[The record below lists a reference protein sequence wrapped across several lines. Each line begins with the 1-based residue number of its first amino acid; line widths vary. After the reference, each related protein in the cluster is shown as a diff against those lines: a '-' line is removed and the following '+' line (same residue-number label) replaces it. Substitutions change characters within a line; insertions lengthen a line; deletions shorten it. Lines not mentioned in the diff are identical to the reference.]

1 MRVMVVLFVSLSKDV
16 DKRVEKEYTLID
28 KVFFLIRGIYE
39 NNEESKIEKEAI
51 KISGVIMSV
60 KILGTGSFLPE
71 KSVSND
77 DLSKV
82 MDTSDEW
89 ISSRTGIRS
98 RHISIED
105 TTSSMA
111 VKAAKK
117 ALEDAG
123 ISAEELDHIFVATLS
138 GDHATPS
145 TSCQV
150 QKGIGAV
157 NAVCMD
163 INAACS
169 GFVYGLNTA
178 IAYAKAGMGKKM
190 MIIGV
195 ETLSKILDWSDRS
208 TCVLFGD
215 GAGCAIVEADE
226 EREIF
231 IDAGSDGAKGDVLT
245 CEERHLNNLL
255 VKDESPMQQ
264 VAMDGQEVFKF
275 AVRMVPKSISK
286 VLAQAGVDKEEVKY
300 FVLHQANRRIIEAAA
315 RRLKQ
320 PIEKFPMN
328 VDRCANTSSA
338 AVPILL
344 DELNKKGMLNRGDK
358 IVLSGFG
365 GGLTWGSVYLTW

>member
-1 MRVMVVLFVSLSKDV
+1 
-16 DKRVEKEYTLID
+16 
-28 KVFFLIRGIYE
+28 
-39 NNEESKIEKEAI
+39 
-51 KISGVIMSV
+51 MSV

-105 TTSSMA
+105 TTSTMA

-117 ALEDAG
+117 ALENAG
-123 ISAEELDHIFVATLS
+123 VSAEELDHIFVATLS

-178 IAYAKAGMGKKM
+178 IAYARAGMGKKM

-215 GAGCAIVEADE
+215 GAGCAIVEADDS
-226 EREIF
+226 REIY

-255 VKDESPMQQ
+255 VKDDSPMQQ
-264 VAMDGQEVFKF
+264 VTMDGQEVFKF
-275 AVRMVPKSISK
+275 AVRMVPKSITK
-286 VLAQAGVDKEEVKY
+286 VLDQAGVDKEEVKY
-300 FVLHQANRRIIEAAA
+300 FVLHQANRRIIEAVA
-315 RRLKQ
+315 RRLDE

-328 VDRCANTSSA
+328 LKEYGNTSSA
-338 AVPILL
+338 SIPILL
-344 DELNKKGMLNRGDK
+344 DECNRKGKLKSGSK
-358 IVLSGFG
+358 IVLAGFG
-365 GGLTWGSVYLTW
+365 AGLTWGATVVEW

>member
-1 MRVMVVLFVSLSKDV
+1 
-16 DKRVEKEYTLID
+16 
-28 KVFFLIRGIYE
+28 
-39 NNEESKIEKEAI
+39 
-51 KISGVIMSV
+51 MSV
-60 KILGTGSFLPE
+60 KILGTGSFLPK

-105 TTSSMA
+105 TTSTMA

-117 ALEDAG
+117 ALENAG
-123 ISAEELDHIFVATLS
+123 VSAEELDHIFVATLS

-178 IAYAKAGMGKKM
+178 IAYARAGMGKKM

-215 GAGCAIVEADE
+215 GAGCAIVEADDS
-226 EREIF
+226 REIY

-255 VKDESPMQQ
+255 VKDDSPMQQ
-264 VAMDGQEVFKF
+264 VTMDGQEVFKF
-275 AVRMVPKSISK
+275 AVRMVPKSITK
-286 VLAQAGVDKEEVKY
+286 VLDQAGVDKEEVKY

-315 RRLKQ
+315 RRLKE
-320 PIEKFPMN
+320 PMEKFPMTIGQFG
-328 VDRCANTSSA
+328 NTSPASI
-338 AVPILL
+338 PLLL
-344 DELNKKGMLNRGDK
+344 DDMIQKDMLKRGDK
-358 IVLSGFG
+358 IIMSGFG
-365 GGLTWGSVYLTW
+365 AGMTWGAVLMEW

>member
-1 MRVMVVLFVSLSKDV
+1 
-16 DKRVEKEYTLID
+16 
-28 KVFFLIRGIYE
+28 
-39 NNEESKIEKEAI
+39 
-51 KISGVIMSV
+51 MSV

-105 TTSSMA
+105 TTSTMA

-117 ALEDAG
+117 ALENAG
-123 ISAEELDHIFVATLS
+123 VSAEELDHIFVATLS

-178 IAYAKAGMGKKM
+178 IAYSRAGMGKKM

-215 GAGCAIVEADE
+215 GAGCAIVEADDS
-226 EREIF
+226 REIY

-255 VKDESPMQQ
+255 VKDDSPMQQ
-264 VAMDGQEVFKF
+264 VTMDGQEVFKF
-275 AVRMVPKSISK
+275 AVRMVPKSITK
-286 VLAQAGVDKEEVKY
+286 VLDQAGVDKEEVKY

-315 RRLKQ
+315 RRLKE
-320 PIEKFPMN
+320 PMEKFPMTIGQFG
-328 VDRCANTSSA
+328 NTSTASI
-338 AVPILL
+338 PLL
-344 DELNKKGMLNRGDK
+344 LNDMIQKDMLKRGDK
-358 IVLSGFG
+358 IIMSGFG
-365 GGLTWGSVYLTW
+365 AGMTWGAVLMEW

>member
-1 MRVMVVLFVSLSKDV
+1 
-16 DKRVEKEYTLID
+16 
-28 KVFFLIRGIYE
+28 
-39 NNEESKIEKEAI
+39 
-51 KISGVIMSV
+51 MSV

-105 TTSSMA
+105 TTSTMA

-117 ALEDAG
+117 ALENAG
-123 ISAEELDHIFVATLS
+123 VSAEELDHIFVATLS

-178 IAYAKAGMGKKM
+178 IAYARAGMGKKM

-215 GAGCAIVEADE
+215 GAGCAIVEADDS
-226 EREIF
+226 REIY

-255 VKDESPMQQ
+255 VKDDSPMQQ
-264 VAMDGQEVFKF
+264 VTMDGQEVFKF
-275 AVRMVPKSISK
+275 AVRMVPKSITK
-286 VLAQAGVDKEEVKY
+286 VLDQAGVDKEEVKY
-300 FVLHQANRRIIEAAA
+300 FVLHQANRRILELIAK
-315 RRLKQ
+315 RLKVDMDK
-320 PIEKFPMN
+320 IPMN
-328 VDRCANTSSA
+328 LDHYGNTSSA
-338 AVPILL
+338 SIPILL
-344 DELNKKGMLNRGDK
+344 DELNKNNLLEAGDK
-358 IVLSGFG
+358 LILSGFG
-365 GGLTWGSVYLTW
+365 GGLTWGAVLLEW

>member
-1 MRVMVVLFVSLSKDV
+1 
-16 DKRVEKEYTLID
+16 
-28 KVFFLIRGIYE
+28 
-39 NNEESKIEKEAI
+39 
-51 KISGVIMSV
+51 MSV
-60 KILGTGSFLPE
+60 KILGTGSFLPK

-105 TTSSMA
+105 TTSTMA

-117 ALEDAG
+117 ALENAG
-123 ISAEELDHIFVATLS
+123 VSAEELDHIFVATLS

-178 IAYAKAGMGKKM
+178 IAYARAGMGKKM

-215 GAGCAIVEADE
+215 GAGCAIVEADDS
-226 EREIF
+226 REIY

-255 VKDESPMQQ
+255 VKDDSPMQQ
-264 VAMDGQEVFKF
+264 VTMDGQEVFKF
-275 AVRMVPKSISK
+275 AVRMVPKSITK
-286 VLAQAGVDKEEVKY
+286 VLDQAGVDKEEVKY

-315 RRLKQ
+315 RRLKE
-320 PIEKFPMN
+320 PMEKFPMTIGQFG
-328 VDRCANTSSA
+328 NTSTASI
-338 AVPILL
+338 PLLL
-344 DELNKKGMLNRGDK
+344 DDMIQKDMLKRGDK
-358 IVLSGFG
+358 IIMSGFG
-365 GGLTWGSVYLTW
+365 AGMTWGAVLMEW

>member
-1 MRVMVVLFVSLSKDV
+1 MVF
-16 DKRVEKEYTLID
+16 
-28 KVFFLIRGIYE
+28 
-39 NNEESKIEKEAI
+39 A
-51 KISGVIMSV
+51 KISQVAHYAPDQV
-60 KILGTGSFLPE
+60 
-71 KSVSND
+71 VSND
-77 DLSKV
+77 DLAEI

-105 TTSSMA
+105 TTSTMA

-117 ALEDAG
+117 ALENAG
-123 ISAEELDHIFVATLS
+123 VSAEELDHIFVATLS

-178 IAYAKAGMGKKM
+178 IAYARAGMGKKM

-215 GAGCAIVEADE
+215 GAGCAIVEADDS
-226 EREIF
+226 REIY

-255 VKDESPMQQ
+255 VKDDSPMQQ
-264 VAMDGQEVFKF
+264 VTMDGQEVFKF
-275 AVRMVPKSISK
+275 AVRMVPKSITK
-286 VLAQAGVDKEEVKY
+286 VLDQAGVDKEEVKY

-338 AVPILL
+338 TVPILL
-344 DELNKKGMLNRGDK
+344 DEMNQKGMLNRGDK

>member
-1 MRVMVVLFVSLSKDV
+1 MKAMEALFVSLFNDI

-28 KVFFLIRGIYE
+28 KVFFDLRFM
-39 NNEESKIEKEAI
+39 NVDQEEKKEAI

-117 ALEDAG
+117 ALENAG

-215 GAGCAIVEADE
+215 GAGCAIVEADDT
-226 EREIF
+226 RAIF
-231 IDAGSDGAKGDVLT
+231 IDAGSDGARGDVLT

-255 VKDESPMQQ
+255 VKDDSPMQQ

-275 AVRMVPKSISK
+275 AVRMVPKSITR
-286 VLAQAGVDKEEVKY
+286 VLTQAGVDKEEVKY
-300 FVLHQANRRIIEAAA
+300 FILHQANRRIIEAAA

-338 AVPILL
+338 TIPILL
-344 DELNKKGMLNRGDK
+344 DEMNQKGMLNPGDK

>member
-1 MRVMVVLFVSLSKDV
+1 MAVLSVSLSKNI
-16 DKRVEKEYTLID
+16 DKRMEKEYTLID
-28 KVFFLIRGIYE
+28 KVFFDLTVMSTDQ
-39 NNEESKIEKEAI
+39 EEKKEAI
-51 KISGVIMSV
+51 KISGVVMSV

-82 MDTSDEW
+82 MDTNDEW

-105 TTSSMA
+105 TTSTMA
-111 VKAAKK
+111 VKAAEK

-138 GDHATPS
+138 GDYATPS
-145 TSCQV
+145 TACQV

-169 GFVYGLNTA
+169 GFVFGLNTA
-178 IAYAKAGMGKKM
+178 VAYARAGMGKKM

-215 GAGCAIVEADE
+215 
-226 EREIF
+226 
-231 IDAGSDGAKGDVLT
+231 DAGSDGARGDVLT

-255 VKDESPMQQ
+255 VKDDSPMQQ

-275 AVRMVPKSISK
+275 AARMVPKSINK
-286 VLAQAGVDKEEVKY
+286 VLDEADVSKEEIKY
-300 FVLHQANRRIIEAAA
+300 FVLHQANKRIIEAAA

-328 VDRCANTSSA
+328 IDRCANTSSA
-338 AVPILL
+338 TIPILL
-344 DELNKKGMLNRGDK
+344 DEINQKGMLNRGDK
-358 IVLSGFG
+358 IVLSGVG

>member
-1 MRVMVVLFVSLSKDV
+1 MVF
-16 DKRVEKEYTLID
+16 
-28 KVFFLIRGIYE
+28 
-39 NNEESKIEKEAI
+39 A
-51 KISGVIMSV
+51 KISQVAHYV
-60 KILGTGSFLPE
+60 PDQV
-71 KSVSND
+71 VSND
-77 DLSKV
+77 DLAEI

-105 TTSSMA
+105 TTSTMA

-117 ALEDAG
+117 ALENAG
-123 ISAEELDHIFVATLS
+123 VSAEELDHIFVATLS

-178 IAYAKAGMGKKM
+178 IAYARAGMGKKM

-215 GAGCAIVEADE
+215 GAGCAIVEADDS
-226 EREIF
+226 REIY

-255 VKDESPMQQ
+255 VKDDSPMQQ
-264 VAMDGQEVFKF
+264 VTMDGQEVFKF
-275 AVRMVPKSISK
+275 AVRMVPKSITK
-286 VLAQAGVDKEEVKY
+286 VLDQAGVDKEEVKY

-338 AVPILL
+338 TVPILL
-344 DELNKKGMLNRGDK
+344 DEMNQKGMLNRGDK

>member
-1 MRVMVVLFVSLSKDV
+1 
-16 DKRVEKEYTLID
+16 
-28 KVFFLIRGIYE
+28 
-39 NNEESKIEKEAI
+39 
-51 KISGVIMSV
+51 MSV

-82 MDTSDEW
+82 MDTNDEW

-105 TTSSMA
+105 TTSTMA
-111 VKAAKK
+111 VKAAEK

-138 GDHATPS
+138 GDYATPS
-145 TSCQV
+145 TACQV

-169 GFVYGLNTA
+169 GFVFGLNTA
-178 IAYAKAGMGKKM
+178 VAYARAGMGKKM

-231 IDAGSDGAKGDVLT
+231 IDAGSDGARGDVLT

-255 VKDESPMQQ
+255 VKDDSPMQQ

-275 AVRMVPKSISK
+275 AARMVPKK
-286 VLAQAGVDKEEVKY
+286 
-300 FVLHQANRRIIEAAA
+300 RIIEAAA

-328 VDRCANTSSA
+328 IDRCANTSSA
-338 AVPILL
+338 TIPILL
-344 DELNKKGMLNRGDK
+344 DEINQKGMLNRGDK

>member
-1 MRVMVVLFVSLSKDV
+1 
-16 DKRVEKEYTLID
+16 
-28 KVFFLIRGIYE
+28 
-39 NNEESKIEKEAI
+39 
-51 KISGVIMSV
+51 MSV

-105 TTSSMA
+105 TTSTMA

-117 ALEDAG
+117 ALENAG
-123 ISAEELDHIFVATLS
+123 VSAEELDHIFVATLS

-178 IAYAKAGMGKKM
+178 IAYARAGMGKKM

-215 GAGCAIVEADE
+215 GAGCAIVEADDS
-226 EREIF
+226 REIY

-255 VKDESPMQQ
+255 VKDDSREIYIDAGSDGAKGDVLTCEERHLNNLLVKDDSPMQQ
-264 VAMDGQEVFKF
+264 VTMDGQEVFKF
-275 AVRMVPKSISK
+275 AVRMVPKSITK
-286 VLAQAGVDKEEVKY
+286 VLDQAGVDKEEVKY

-338 AVPILL
+338 TVPILL
-344 DELNKKGMLNRGDK
+344 DEINQKGMLNRGDK